1 MQNVVFTGRLAA
13 DPLISADGGRAV
25 FRLLENRGQD
35 ADGRQRTNG
44 VNCVAWGRGFV
55 SKVGAPGLAKGCEV
69 TAVGRFVDRAY
80 TARDG
85 GQRNAKELVIEELV
99 ILDWAEGRAQAQ
111 AA

>member
-1 MQNVVFTGRLAA
+1 M
-13 DPLISADGGRAV
+13 
-25 FRLLENRGQD
+25 
-35 ADGRQRTNG
+35 
-44 VNCVAWGRGFV
+44 
-55 SKVGAPGLAKGCEV
+55 APGLAKGCEV

-99 ILDWAEGRAQAQ
+99 ILDWARDRSRAEQQ